1 LIHPVRVPGSQQP
14 GHHAIYGIA
23 GMVFSAS
30 AIVVK
35 RMAAEVPQSRV
46 ISREQQQHRTAAVS
60 FCPDNDTAT
69 GYLLCLPCNRPKHTK

>member
-23 GMVFSAS
+23 GMVFSVTACSAS

-35 RMAAEVPQSRV
+35 RMAADVPQSRV
-46 ISREQQQHRTAAVS
+46 SPGTAATQNGNRVS
-60 FCPDNDTAT
+60 
-69 GYLLCLPCNRPKHTK
+69 LPG